1 MKGIPNAT
9 DSSPDG
15 SLGHQQDWEELPES
29 VKNRA
34 LAQAIIALGN
44 QGRGPI
50 SPERLTE
57 ALGPDQLRCVADNIS
72 LSEEQLATI
81 GEGIQPDNISFSEE
95 QLATIG
101 EGIQPDNISLSE
113 EQLATIGEGIQPGG
127 MWESEMIATEGSASE
142 SVVATIT
149 RHFLDYPAASF
160 YAISVGVMMIALY
173 LSSPLIALSGVSV
186 MLITIAHY
194 AV

>member
-34 LAQAIIALGN
+34 LAQAIIALAN

-81 GEGIQPDNISFSEE
+81 GEGIQPE
-95 QLATIG
+95 
-101 EGIQPDNISLSE
+101 
-113 EQLATIGEGIQPGG
+113 G